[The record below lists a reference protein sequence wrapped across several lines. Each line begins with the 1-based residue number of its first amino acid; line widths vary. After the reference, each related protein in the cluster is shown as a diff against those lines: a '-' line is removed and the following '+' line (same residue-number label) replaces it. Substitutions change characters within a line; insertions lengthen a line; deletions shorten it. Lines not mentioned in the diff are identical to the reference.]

1 MGNDE
6 LSKHK
11 VAYTVTVDKNGNAHV
26 TKCKVAYINSKYTYL
41 IAGKN
46 QALDVRYTE
55 LIEPSLS
62 DSMKL
67 LKTSGQS
74 VAACINHAYWGIS
87 DTPKITEKILRAEI
101 EYENDVRQVEIAAS
115 RLIEAKAYLSDAE
128 EKFTQAKER
137 LKKYEMR

>member
-1 MGNDE
+1 MGNSE

-11 VAYTVTVDKNGNAHV
+11 VAYTVTVDKNGDVHV

-41 IAGKN
+41 VTGKN

-55 LIEPSLS
+55 FIKPSLL
-62 DSMKL
+62 DSIKL

-74 VAACINHAYWGIS
+74 VAACINHAYWTIS

-101 EYENDVRQVEIAAS
+101 EYENDVRDAELATS
-115 RLIEAKAYLSDAE
+115 KLIEAKAHLSDAE
-128 EKFTQAKER
+128 EKFRQAKER
-137 LKKYEMR
+137 LKKYEIR